1 MAFTGEVITFY
12 ILAGL
17 VLISGLLVV
26 TLRNLF
32 HCVLLLALSLTGIAV
47 LFLLL
52 NSEFLAAVQVLIY
65 VGAITV
71 LILFAVM
78 LTHRISDRSIQQT
91 NRQYLLAIL
100 IMVLLGT
107 ILSYSLWKTVWE
119 VKPPLLSENGIL
131 NLGKLLLTTYLLPFE
146 VVSILLLSALIGA
159 ITLARKENR

>member
-91 NRQYLLAIL
+91 NRQYLLSIL